1 MFVFGPPTR
10 RVSGIAL
17 SMLSIAEGV
26 NVVRCR
32 NLRVAVVV
40 FILLD
45 RNRNVSA
52 MNDLI
57 RQKNVREN
65 LVEAS
70 IP

>member
-1 MFVFGPPTR
+1 
-10 RVSGIAL
+10 
-17 SMLSIAEGV
+17 MLSIAEGV

>member
-1 MFVFGPPTR
+1 MFVFWSPAR
-10 RVSGIAL
+10 RVSGITL
-17 SMLSIAEGV
+17 GMLSIGEGV

-52 MNDLI
+52 TNDLI
-57 RQKNVREN
+57 IYINIR
-65 LVEAS
+65 
-70 IP
+70 